1 MTEYT
6 LAQMID
12 KLGRNPNLK
21 FQFVE
26 DEIYKEN
33 GNGIVIALDEDG
45 RVINEAG
52 RPILSNFSLS
62 SKFRLVNEPVSVK
75 EALKAS
81 EDGKTIIC
89 ELGDFTAEYH
99 VVNDGSAFS
108 KICDTRK
115 SADPVSLQEL
125 LYGKWFIKGDD

>member
-1 MTEYT
+1 M
-6 LAQMID
+6 LD
-12 KLGRNPNLK
+12 KFERNHSLK
-21 FQFVE
+21 FKYVNE
-26 DEIYKEN
+26 MGLDY
-33 GNGIVIALDEDG
+33 GNIHLSGDGHIV
-45 RVINEAG
+45 NEVG
-52 RPILSNFSLS
+52 TPILSNFTLD

-75 EALKAS
+75 EALKAA

-89 ELGDFTAEYH
+89 ELGDFIAKYH

-125 LYGKWFIKGDD
+125 LYGKWFIEEAGEDD

>member
-75 EALKAS
+75 EAFKAFEQGKAIYCILLDKKYEYSS
-81 EDGKTIIC
+81 EISGLLESKTRHGFMGISVEEI
-89 ELGDFTAEYH
+89 
-99 VVNDGSAFS
+99 
-108 KICDTRK
+108 
-115 SADPVSLQEL
+115 
-125 LYGKWFIKGDD
+125 LYGKWFIEEGN

>member
-75 EALKAS
+75 EAFKAF
-81 EDGKTIIC
+81 EEGKTIYCDNEGIRYYYEP
-89 ELGDFTAEYH
+89 ELLGRCT
-99 VVNDGSAFS
+99 VLKNQFS
-108 KICDTRK
+108 KAI
-115 SADPVSLQEL
+115 SVQEL
-125 LYGKWFIKGDD
+125 LYGKWFIKEDD